1 MNIYIPYTYLIG
13 WSKHNKFYYGRRTAK
28 NCHPDEFWVKYFTSS
43 KHVKQFRKEHG
54 EPDIIQIR
62 KIFPNNPTACKIW
75 ESKFLKRVNAEHN
88 ETFLNAKNGDH
99 KWDMTGM
106 VAVRDIDGNIIRV
119 PIDDPRYISGEL
131 NHVAKGVVAWNKGKT
146 NIYSEETR
154 NKMSGATKNKKGYK
168 HSEET
173 KKKISDGNKGKKV
186 SDETKLKLSIIAKN
200 RNPTRTGA
208 VLSEETKLKISK
220 SLLGKP
226 APNKGKPMKME
237 QRNKLS
243 EICKNR
249 PKKLCPHCERMFDNL
264 NFSRYHGDKCKQ
276 NNHSHSKTSN
286 LG

>member
-1 MNIYIPYTYLIG
+1 MDIYIPYTYLIG
-13 WSKHNKFYYGRRTAK
+13 WSKHNQFYYGRRTAK

-43 KHVKQFRKEHG
+43 KHVEQFRKDHG

-62 KIFPNNPTACKIW
+62 RTFPDNPDACKIW
-75 ESKFLKRVNAEHN
+75 ESKVLERLDAQNHPN
-88 ETFLNAKNGDH
+88 FLNKRNGDH

-106 VAVRDIDGNIIRV
+106 VAVRDIDGNIIQV

-131 NHVAKGVVAWNKGKT
+131 THVAKGVVAWNKGKT

-154 NKMSGATKNKKGYK
+154 NKMSEAAKNKKGYK

-173 KKKISDGNKGKKV
+173 KQKISDGNKGKTV
-186 SDETKLKLSIIAKN
+186 SEETKLKLSIIAKN
-200 RNPTRTGA
+200 RNPNRTGA

-264 NFSRYHGDKCKQ
+264 NFNRYHGDKCKQ
-276 NNHSHSKTSN
+276 NNHSRSKTSN
-286 LG
+286 PS